1 MSMQLSNLIRNSL
14 IVLQQ
19 SLPNHPNM
27 LDGIRY
33 LFRRSAVV
41 IKKFEIKSETC
52 PTMARPLKKVR
63 ERG

>member
-33 LFRRSAVV
+33 LFRQPAVV
-41 IKKFEIKSETC
+41 VKKFENKERTG
-52 PTMARPLKKVR
+52 PTTARP
-63 ERG
+63 